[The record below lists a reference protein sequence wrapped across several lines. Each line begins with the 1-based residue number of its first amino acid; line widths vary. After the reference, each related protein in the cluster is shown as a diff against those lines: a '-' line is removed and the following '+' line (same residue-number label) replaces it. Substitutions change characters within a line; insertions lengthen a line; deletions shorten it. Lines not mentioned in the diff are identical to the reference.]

1 MASRTGNPLK
11 LPPLR
16 ALQAF
21 DAVAR
26 GGSVTNAAADL
37 GVSSGAIS
45 QQLRKIEDS
54 LGLRLFERSGKGL
67 ELSSWG
73 RLYQAEIGPAFEQ
86 LRRAQDT
93 LWRARTKSG
102 LVLSCLSSVASRWI
116 GPRLFDWQA
125 AHPGAKVRL
134 VGAEAE
140 PRLTGDLVDF
150 RISYGHA
157 VRGFEHHVELFT
169 DWVVPACAPALLRA
183 HRPRAPA
190 DLLDLPLIGIEW
202 DAAHGL
208 QPGWAEWASSVG
220 AALHR
225 RATGELAFSLS
236 SLAIDAAVNGRGVAL
251 AQVSMIAD
259 DLAAGR
265 LVVPFDRRLVL
276 PQPYFLAWDWAALQ
290 KPNGPAFRAWLI
302 ALAKLQAKAS
312 VGPLPG
318 PEPGPGAVAR
328 RPSRGAVL

>member
-1 MASRTGNPLK
+1 MASRTGNPVN

-21 DAVAR
+21 EAVAR
-26 GGSVTNAAADL
+26 GGSVAGAAVEL

-54 LGLRLFERSGKGL
+54 LDLRLFERSGKGL
-67 ELSSWG
+67 QLSSWG
-73 RLYQAEIGPAFEQ
+73 RLYQAELAPAFEQ
-86 LRRAQDT
+86 LMRAQDI

-102 LVLSCLSSVASRWI
+102 LVLSCLSSVATRWI

-125 AHPGAKVRL
+125 QHAAAKVRL

-157 VRGFEHHVELFT
+157 VRSFEHHAELFT
-169 DWVVPACAPALLRA
+169 DWVVPACAPALLQA
-183 HRPRAPA
+183 YAPRKPA
-190 DLLDLPLIGIEW
+190 DLMALPLIRIEW
-202 DAAHGL
+202 ETAHGAS
-208 QPGWAEWASSVG
+208 PDWAQWASSIG
-220 AALHR
+220 APAHSK
-225 RATGELAFSLS
+225 RAGGLEFSLS
-236 SLAIDAAVNGRGVAL
+236 SAAIDAAVHGRGMVL

-265 LVVPFDRRLVL
+265 LMVPFDQRLAL
-276 PQPYFLAWDWAALQ
+276 SQPYFLAWDRAALQ
-290 KPNGPAFRAWLI
+290 KPHGPELRAWLI
-302 ALAKLQAKAS
+302 AIAKEQAKAS
-312 VGPLPG
+312 VGALPEAL
-318 PEPGPGAVAR
+318 PVALKHR
-328 RPSRGAVL
+328 RAIRAKNK